1 VLHLFSQST
10 DMDPEVVSDVKD
22 SVATVVDKCIPTQNW
37 EVCGQ
42 LHYFWLAT
50 VTTNSKRSG
59 GE

>member
-1 VLHLFSQST
+1 
-10 DMDPEVVSDVKD
+10 MDPEVVSDVKD